1 MADFATWTAN
11 TRSVEHVLHRL
22 DIALSPKGLATFLQ
36 GEVDPYLRG
45 RAEQRF
51 STEGDDVVGQWAP
64 LKPATQNIRAELG
77 YGPDHPINVRTGEL
91 MDYITQGNAATQM
104 FPWGA
109 GITLPGQPA
118 SGELLEKMIRA
129 QAGDERTVPRPVLGM
144 NENDLIAV
152 LLLLARYIRDSMSI

>member
-1 MADFATWTAN
+1 
-11 TRSVEHVLHRL
+11 
-22 DIALSPKGLATFLQ
+22 
-36 GEVDPYLRG
+36 
-45 RAEQRF
+45 
-51 STEGDDVVGQWAP
+51 
-64 LKPATQNIRAELG
+64 
-77 YGPDHPINVRTGEL
+77 